1 MSNVKQIIQVGL
13 LLHIMVVILKNHGHF
28 DLSFNILFSQYSQVQ
43 TQTNFGAVITIH
55 KLILLFYMPHWGFRI

>member
-28 DLSFNILFSQYSQVQ
+28 DLR
-43 TQTNFGAVITIH
+43 FG
-55 KLILLFYMPHWGFRI
+55 